1 MRSAGGERGS
11 SSAIDARV
19 PAPDQRCA
27 AAADRR
33 AGGGAHRAEGFVGT
47 DHVLLAAVNRTS
59 HGCPELY
66 ALTGELERLSIT
78 TMSIDALARTRRQS
92 GETRIETNH
101 ALGPLTCRIRGR
113 ILHDPARVVTLRQ
126 TREYRA
132 ALQSLWSRESATDA
146 VDVFA
151 AMLVTE
157 CFAGSVKP
165 RSAPPATGVPAAA
178 IDATRGWPRART
190 PSATAATASRS
201 HAATRRR
208 SSSCALTARPGCT
221 SRSWPARATPRSAR
235 SPRPRNGS

>member
-1 MRSAGGERGS
+1 VRSTLGFQHLTNA
-11 SSAIDARV
+11 ARLLLI
-19 PAPDQRCA
+19 A
-27 AAADRR
+27 AQAEAH
-33 AGGGAHRAEGFVGT
+33 HRAEGFVGT

-151 AMLVTE
+151 AMLVPPGAE
-157 CFAGSVKP
+157 MRRVLGDLGV
-165 RSAPPATGVPAAA
+165 SAEEMPALLK
-178 IDATRGWPRART
+178 RK
-190 PSATAATASRS
+190 TAS
-201 HAATRRR
+201 
-208 SSSCALTARPGCT
+208 
-221 SRSWPARATPRSAR
+221 
-235 SPRPRNGS
+235 